1 MGFSNTAV
9 NTKFLKKNFVKIPS
23 HLKTSDWWLF
33 TYLLTKKNSNAK
45 KTRYPVASYR
55 THTNNILNMKK
66 NIDLDELKE
75 KCNIAEDHFKALP
88 KNKDFD
94 KTLKKTL

>member
-1 MGFSNTAV
+1 MSFGNIRLV
-9 NTKFLKKNFVKIPS
+9 VIYILIN
-23 HLKTSDWWLF
+23 
-33 TYLLTKKNSNAK
+33 KKNSNAK

-75 KCNIAEDHFKALP
+75 K
-88 KNKDFD
+88 
-94 KTLKKTL
+94 